1 MKTVPKVALLAICL
15 NIFLFAFKLVM
26 ALLSGSVS
34 LLADAIHSS
43 TDIVSS
49 LALYVGLKISNRK
62 TRSFPFGLYK
72 VENLISLGIAF
83 IIFLTGYEIFR
94 EVFIAHHF
102 LPLTHPLLAMAT
114 AAIAAGLTGAFSVY
128 EIKVGKRENSPALT
142 ADGYHVRTD
151 AIVSLIVFLGLAG
164 RLIHVHTERAAT
176 IVVIIFILKAGWEI
190 LLESIRVLL
199 DASIDPATL
208 ERIRAIIQNH
218 PAITE
223 VREILG
229 RNSGSFT
236 FIEGNLVVKAQDFSH
251 AHQIVERITDDI
263 RRQIPHIDR
272 IVLHYEPARKST
284 FVLAAMLSDGIRW
297 QVSEHFGEAPYIGW
311 IEIHTGENRIARMQV
326 TANPYAGIERG
337 KGIKLAEHLVNHGVD
352 VILSRQPFHGKGPEY
367 VFNSRDVKVVQI
379 SEPFVD
385 ENLIARIYHEATGH
399 QLSSDAAGFNTA
411 PPNLSPSYRPA
422 GDS

>member
-1 MKTVPKVALLAICL
+1 MKTVPKVAIFAICL

-26 ALLSGSVS
+26 ALVSGSVS

-49 LALYVGLKISNRK
+49 LALYVGLKISSRK
-62 TRSFPFGLYK
+62 TRRFPFGLYK

-94 EVFIAHHF
+94 EVFIEHHF
-102 LPLTHPLLAMAT
+102 LPLTHPLLAMTT
-114 AAIAAGLTGAFSVY
+114 AAIAAGITWFFSMY
-128 EIKVGKRENSPALT
+128 EIKVAERENSPALK
-142 ADGYHVRTD
+142 ADGRHVRMD

-164 RLIHVHTERAAT
+164 RFVHIHTEKAAT
-176 IVVIIFILKAGWEI
+176 IIVIFFILKAGWEI

-208 ERIRAIIQNH
+208 ERIKTIIQHH

-236 FIEGNLVVKAQDFSH
+236 FIEGTLVVKAQDFHH
-251 AHQIVERITDDI
+251 AHQIVEGITDEI
-263 RRQIPHIDR
+263 RRHIPHIDR
-272 IVLHYEPARKST
+272 ILLHYEPARKST
-284 FVLAAMLSDGIRW
+284 FILAVMLSDGIRW

-311 IEIHTGENRIARMQV
+311 IEIHSGENRIIRMEI

-352 VILSRQPFHGKGPEY
+352 VVLSRQTFHGKGPEY

-379 SEPFVD
+379 SETSID
-385 ENLIARIYHEATGH
+385 ENLIARVYREVTGH
-399 QLSSDAAGFNTA
+399 ELSTSSNYFSKLHD
-411 PPNLSPSYRPA
+411 PSSN
-422 GDS
+422 GSS